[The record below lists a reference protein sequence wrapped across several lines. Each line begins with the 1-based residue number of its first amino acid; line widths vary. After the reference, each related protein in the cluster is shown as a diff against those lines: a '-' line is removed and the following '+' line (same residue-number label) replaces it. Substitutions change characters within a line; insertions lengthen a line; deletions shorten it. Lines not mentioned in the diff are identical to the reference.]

1 MFRYNKQ
8 KLAEL
13 EVQPSAVARQ
23 GQLPSALCAG
33 AETKKY
39 LKNFL
44 LYLDN
49 LKNDIF
55 VAVTS
60 NWSCN
65 KPWEKI

>member
-39 LKNFL
+39 LKKFPPL
-44 LYLDN
+44 
-49 LKNDIF
+49 
-55 VAVTS
+55 S
-60 NWSCN
+60 RQ
-65 KPWEKI
+65 P

>member
-33 AETKKY
+33 AEKEKKLSQKY
-39 LKNFL
+39 PAL
-44 LYLDN
+44 
-49 LKNDIF
+49 
-55 VAVTS
+55 S
-60 NWSCN
+60 GQ
-65 KPWEKI
+65 P